1 MIIVLI
7 GRMAS
12 GKDTVINAINKELKI
27 PILVSHTTRPMRPGE
42 TNHKEYHFVDNNYFL
57 EDFNTKIAFSWST
70 DGIYGTYERERK
82 ELKQEYYKH
91 YLVLVVLL
99 WRFH

>member
-57 EDFNTKIAFSWST
+57 
-70 DGIYGTYERERK
+70 
-82 ELKQEYYKH
+82 
-91 YLVLVVLL
+91 
-99 WRFH
+99 